1 MNKNMKNNASA
12 ALQERFSFLNK
23 NIKNNKMSKLNIQ
36 IHPFHFVFNGYEL
49 DIPVP
54 YLLYR
59 PGSRKT
65 TYRFFFESCGSVPI
79 IILI

>member
-36 IHPFHFVFNGYEL
+36 IHLILEK
-49 DIPVP
+49 
-54 YLLYR
+54 LL
-59 PGSRKT
+59 
-65 TYRFFFESCGSVPI
+65 
-79 IILI
+79 